1 MIFASQA
8 SIQEWTDKGVWG
20 KKTLI
25 DYFKENVAKTPDAVC
40 VADAPN
46 KEALMGLKPER
57 LTFTQFARAVDATAE
72 ALISKGIKKDDIIIM
87 QLPNCWELVMLYLA
101 VTRAGALISPMPMQW
116 RQSEIEYIGGMTEA
130 RAFITVE
137 EFAGFKHK
145 EMVENLRP
153 KLSSLKHIIT
163 LAEIKEMAKGPV
175 TGILDKVNID
185 ANDTFTLCWSSGTE
199 AQPKGCPMSHNNWI
213 CESIFQYETA
223 PIKPG
228 YNLITA
234 GPLVN
239 MASIGTLFVPWLM
252 TGGKLV
258 LHHPFDGGTFIM
270 QLMTEDPHYTVLVP
284 AIVNGILKNPKV
296 DQFNLSSLK
305 AVTIGAAPPSL
316 WSVQELKRRWGIEFT
331 NMWGQNEG
339 TGLVAGIADIPD
351 VEMRV
356 DHFPQYGKPNSKWLK
371 STTMFARNAKLKLLE
386 PGTTKEITEIGK
398 VGELWYRGPN
408 VIPGYFKRPD
418 ITARAFDKEGFFNT
432 GDLFQVKDGD
442 CIGFFD
448 RTKDIII
455 RGGFNVSAQEVES
468 MLLGNP
474 KVMDVAAVAM
484 PDEAMGEKVCVYV
497 VPKGDEKLELNEL
510 KAFMKEKG
518 IAAYKIPERLELISA
533 IPRNP
538 VGKIMKNQLR
548 DDIRKKLSVSQS

>member
-8 SIQEWTDKGVWG
+8 SIKEWTDKGVWG

-40 VADAPN
+40 LVDAPN
-46 KEALMGLKPER
+46 KEALVGFKPER
-57 LTFTQFARAVDATAE
+57 LAFQQLDKAVDATAE
-72 ALISKGIKKDDIIIM
+72 ALISKGIRKDDIVIM

-130 RAFITVE
+130 KAFITVE

-145 EMVENLRP
+145 EMVE
-153 KLSSLKHIIT
+153 KLSSRLPFIKHVIT
-163 LAEIKEMAKGPV
+163 LDEVKEMAKGQV
-175 TGILDKVNID
+175 TGTLDRVAID

-213 CESIFQYETA
+213 IESIFQYETA

-239 MASIGTLFVPWLM
+239 MASIGTLFIPWLM

-258 LHHPFDGGTFIM
+258 LHHPFDGATFIM

-339 TGLVAGIADIPD
+339 TGLVAGIGDIPN

-356 DHFPQYGKPNSKWLK
+356 DHFPQYGKPNSKWMK
-371 STTMFARNAKLKLLE
+371 SSTMFAKNARLKVLE
-386 PGTTKEITEIGK
+386 PGTTKEISEIGA

-418 ITARAFDKEGFFNT
+418 ITAKAFDKEGFFNT
-432 GDLFQVKDGD
+432 GDLFQIKDGD

-468 MLLGNP
+468 MLLSNP
-474 KVMDVAAVAM
+474 KILDVAAIAM

-497 VPKGDEKLELNEL
+497 VPKGEEKLDLNEL
-510 KAFMKEKG
+510 KEFMKEKG

-538 VGKIMKNQLR
+538 VGKIVKNQLR
-548 DDIRKKLSVSQS
+548 EDIRKKIAAK